1 MIFALRLRQ
10 PYGKGI
16 KRFDGLFWP
25 KSGRMTGSSALHRG
39 TTHMAF
45 CSFFGRVSAF
55 VAALALGQSLSLPTF
70 AAEEGAVQLAAQ
82 TVHSVTIE
90 VDVNNGDY
98 VTAKEVKVTIVP
110 AAGSDAEGKADLK
123 GPGKVKLPEGAYKV
137 TAELYQI
144 KQDSKLTVGG
154 ATTHKVLIIGGFAT
168 LKWINAIG
176 GKAYKD
182 GVKWRL
188 LTYKKNADGSRRL
201 LAELVGSQPRIMLP
215 QGWYIAEGTYKG
227 QVKRLAVEIANSRQY
242 DYVLCASC

>member
-1 MIFALRLRQ
+1 MINAPRPGL
-10 PYGKGI
+10 PYDKGI

-25 KSGRMTGSSALHRG
+25 KSRRMTAASALHQG
-39 TTHMAF
+39 ATHMAF
-45 CSFFGRVSAF
+45 SPFFGRVAAF
-55 VAALALGQSLSLPTF
+55 VAAAALGLSLPSSTI

-82 TVHSVTIE
+82 TLHAVTIE

-98 VTAKEVKVTIVP
+98 VTAKEVKLTIVP
-110 AAGSDAEGKADLK
+110 AAGSDTDGKADLK
-123 GPGKVKLPEGAYKV
+123 GPGKVKLPEGSYKV

-154 ATTHKVLIIGGFAT
+154 ATTHKVQIIGGFAT
-168 LKWINAIG
+168 LKWITAIG
-176 GKAYKD
+176 SKAIKD

-215 QGWYIAEGTYKG
+215 QGWYIAVGTYKS
-227 QVKRLAVEIANSRQY
+227 QTKRLSV
-242 DYVLCASC
+242 

>member
-1 MIFALRLRQ
+1 MNLALRLRQ

-25 KSGRMTGSSALHRG
+25 KSGRMTAASVLHRG
-39 TTHMAF
+39 AIPMAF
-45 CSFFGRVSAF
+45 CSILGRVAAF
-55 VAALALGQSLSLPTF
+55 VAVLALGQSLPVSSI
-70 AAEEGAVQLAAQ
+70 AAEPSSVQLAAQ
-82 TVHSVTIE
+82 KMHSVTIE

-110 AAGSDAEGKADLK
+110 ATGSDAEGKADLK
-123 GPGKVKLPEGAYKV
+123 GPGKVQLPEGAYKV

-168 LKWINAIG
+168 LKWIHAIG
-176 GKAYKD
+176 GKAIKD

-227 QVKRLAVEIANSRQY
+227 QTKRLAVEIANSRQY